1 MKTALMVSLWPPVD
15 YQQQTSAK
23 IQNHCAMHVLFTSF
37 DSDSHIQTRSSVLY
51 SPKSLKIDMRL
62 SVSS

>member
-23 IQNHCAMHVLFTSF
+23 IQNHCALHVLFTSF
-37 DSDSHIQTRSSVLY
+37 DSDSHIQTRSVLY